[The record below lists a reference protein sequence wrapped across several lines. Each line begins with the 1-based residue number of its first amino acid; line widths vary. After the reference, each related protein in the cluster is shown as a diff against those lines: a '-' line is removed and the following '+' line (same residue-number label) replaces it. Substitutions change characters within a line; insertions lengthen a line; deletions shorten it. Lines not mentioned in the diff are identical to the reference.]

1 MTQYSVYAIGAALV
15 DTEIQVNDSD
25 LDTMAVE
32 KGLMTLVDQERQAEL
47 MGHLQGHLV
56 AANHASGGSA
66 GNSMIATAL
75 FGAPTFM
82 SCKVADDADGDIYL
96 ADLEASGVAHS
107 LSNRRGS
114 GTTGKCLVLI
124 TPDAERS
131 MNTYLGVSE
140 TLSVAEVDDQAIA
153 TSDWVYL
160 EGYLVTSP
168 TGHEAALHT
177 RKIAEANNVKTAISF
192 SDPGMVMY
200 FRDNM
205 EQLVGDGV
213 DLVFC
218 NEAEALEW
226 GKTNNLETALE
237 AIKQVA
243 KSFVVTLGAKGAIAF
258 DGSASYQ
265 IDAHTVEALNTNGA
279 GDMFAGAF
287 LYALSRGE
295 GFQRAGEFAV
305 RAAGEVVKYFGPR
318 LQAEGYPALRHEFFG
333 D

>member
-56 AANHASGGSA
+56 GANHASGGSA

-107 LSNRRGS
+107 LTNRRGS

-153 TSDWVYL
+153 DSDWVYL

-177 RKIAEANNVKTAISF
+177 RQVAEANNVKTAISF

-226 GKTNNLETALE
+226 GNTDNLEAALE

-243 KSFVVTLGAKGAIAF
+243 KSFGVALGAKGAIAF
-258 DGSASYQ
+258 DGSASYRVN
-265 IDAHTVEALNTNGA
+265 AHTVEALNTNGA

>member
-1 MTQYSVYAIGAALV
+1 MKQYATYAIGAALV
-15 DTEIQVNDSD
+15 DTEIQVNDAELTAMS
-25 LDTMAVE
+25 VE
-32 KGLMTLVDQERQAEL
+32 KGVMTLVEESRQAEL
-47 MGHLQGHLV
+47 LDHLTGHLV
-56 AANHASGGSA
+56 RANHASGGSA

-82 SCKVADDADGDIYL
+82 SCKVANDADGDIYL

-107 LSNRRGS
+107 LHDKRGS

-140 TLSVAEVDDQAIA
+140 TLSVAEVDDRAIA
-153 TSDWVYL
+153 ASEWVYL

-168 TGHEAALHT
+168 TGHAAALHT
-177 RKIAEANNVKTAISF
+177 RQVAEANGVRTAISF

-205 EQLVGDGV
+205 EEMVGNGV

-226 GKTNNLETALE
+226 GKTDDLE
-237 AIKQVA
+237 AAMSAIRQVA
-243 KSFVVTLGAKGAIAF
+243 SSFVITLGARGAIAF
-258 DGSASYQ
+258 DGSKTFEV
-265 IDAHTVEALNTNGA
+265 DAHKVDAVNTNGA

-295 GFQRAGEFAV
+295 DYGRAAEFAV
-305 RAAGEVVKYFGPR
+305 RAAGEVVKFFGPR
-318 LQAEGYPALRHEFFG
+318 LRPEEYRTLRREFFG

>member
-1 MTQYSVYAIGAALV
+1 MKKYATYAIGAALV
-15 DTEIQVNDSD
+15 DTEIQVNDAELTAMS
-25 LDTMAVE
+25 VE
-32 KGLMTLVDQERQAEL
+32 KGVMTLVEESRQAEL
-47 MGHLQGHLV
+47 LDHLTGHLV
-56 AANHASGGSA
+56 RANHASGGSA

-82 SCKVADDADGDIYL
+82 SCKVANDADGDIYL

-107 LSNRRGS
+107 LHDKRGG

-153 TSDWVYL
+153 ASDWVYL
-160 EGYLVTSP
+160 EGYLVTSR
-168 TGHEAALHT
+168 TGHAAALHT
-177 RKIAEANNVKTAISF
+177 RQVAEANGVRTAISF

-205 EQLVGDGV
+205 EEMVGNGV

-226 GKTNNLETALE
+226 GKTDDLE
-237 AIKQVA
+237 AAMSAIGQVA
-243 KSFVVTLGAKGAIAF
+243 SSFVITLGARGAIAF
-258 DGSASYQ
+258 DGLKTFEV
-265 IDAHTVEALNTNGA
+265 DAHKVDAVNTNGA

-295 GFQRAGEFAV
+295 DYGRAAEFAV
-305 RAAGEVVKYFGPR
+305 RAAGEVVKFFGPR
-318 LQAEGYPALRHEFFG
+318 LKPEEYRTLRQEFFG